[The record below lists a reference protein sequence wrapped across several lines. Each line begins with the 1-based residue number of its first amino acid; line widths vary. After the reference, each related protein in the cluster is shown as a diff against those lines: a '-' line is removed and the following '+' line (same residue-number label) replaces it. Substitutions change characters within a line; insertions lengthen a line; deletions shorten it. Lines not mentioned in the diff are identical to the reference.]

1 MAGPLLPQQKPRD
14 IYNLSGGADEVI
26 VYLQKVTNA
35 ASLLIILFVNCR
47 SHRERFESVQADA
60 EHDKNMKDALGI

>member
-26 VYLQKVTNA
+26 VYLQKVINA
-35 ASLLIILFVNCR
+35 AS
-47 SHRERFESVQADA
+47 
-60 EHDKNMKDALGI
+60 